1 MTLVAISKLT
11 PFPGNPRRGDVP
23 AIAES
28 LATNGQFRPIV
39 VQKSTGYVLAGNHT
53 MQAAISLGWDKI
65 DVHWVDVDDA
75 RAKKIVLAD
84 NRLGDKGHYDIAAL
98 TDLLRE
104 LQEADDLEGTG
115 YADDDLS
122 TLLDQLEPP
131 EAELPDEK
139 PPLGE
144 AVISYN
150 LIFDD
155 EQQQDVWFEFTKW
168 LKRTYSDKDTVAE
181 RLTEYLE
188 ATAGERAA

>member
-1 MTLVAISKLT
+1 MTLVAVSKLT

-23 AIAES
+23 GIAES
-28 LATNGQFRPIV
+28 LKSNGQFRPIV
-39 VQKSTGYVLAGNHT
+39 VQKATGYVLAGNHT

-65 DVHWVDVDDA
+65 DVHWVDCDHD

-84 NRLGDKGHYDIAAL
+84 NRLADKGRYDIAAL
-98 TDLLRE
+98 TDLL
-104 LQEADDLEGTG
+104 QDVADLEGTG
-115 YADDDLS
+115 YTEDELNAM
-122 TLLDQLEPP
+122 LDQLEPQD
-131 EAELPDEK
+131 PDLLDDK
-139 PPLGE
+139 PGLGNP
-144 AVISYN
+144 VISYN

>member
-1 MTLVAISKLT
+1 MTQVTISKLT

-28 LATNGQFRPIV
+28 LKANGQFRPIV
-39 VQKSTGYVLAGNHT
+39 VQKATGYVLAGNHT

-65 DVHWVDVDDA
+65 DVHWVDVDDD
-75 RAKKIVLAD
+75 RAKRIVLAD
-84 NRLGDKGHYDIAAL
+84 NRLADKGHYDLVAL
-98 TDLLRE
+98 ADLL
-104 LQEADDLEGTG
+104 QEVTDLEGTG
-115 YADDDLS
+115 YSDDEL
-122 TLLDQLEPP
+122 TALMDQIQPDDV
-131 EAELPDEK
+131 ELPDDK
-139 PPLGE
+139 PGLGDP
-144 AVISYN
+144 VISYN